1 MNQLGFCFSG
11 VAEIVTREPLKIEVA
26 DHYPQPYR
34 KACFDT
40 LYDGGLDC
48 FEVSPEERATEDGWN
63 AATGHSGRLGGL
75 MWFGTPSPKE
85 LEIIESAY
93 NAAELTLAQEV
104 AQ

>member
-1 MNQLGFCFSG
+1 
-11 VAEIVTREPLKIEVA
+11 
-26 DHYPQPYR
+26 
-34 KACFDT
+34 
-40 LYDGGLDC
+40 
-48 FEVSPEERATEDGWN
+48 
-63 AATGHSGRLGGL
+63 LGGL